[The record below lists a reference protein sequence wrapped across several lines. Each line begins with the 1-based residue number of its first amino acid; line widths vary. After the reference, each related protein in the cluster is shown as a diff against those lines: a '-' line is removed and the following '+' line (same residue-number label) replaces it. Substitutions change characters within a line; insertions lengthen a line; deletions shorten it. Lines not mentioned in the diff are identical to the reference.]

1 MMRVT
6 EFAEWYRIRRAI
18 KEIGKMPRKPKSK
31 DVTPAVAKSDEQAV
45 QDAQTVQE
53 EQNLQTVQEE
63 QNVQTVAADSDVSVV
78 EQQADTTVD
87 VPNKITENSAQTK
100 QAETSQSEDPVEVF
114 VTDCEKGLSSEEV
127 DERVAQGKVNGDQNV
142 KTKSVGQIFRENI
155 VTFFNFVF
163 LAFAVLIVF
172 FVNGNDNILTIC
184 GNFGFMILII
194 FNALV
199 GIFQELRAKR
209 TIDKLSLLSA
219 PKAVVLRDG
228 EQKEIAISDIVLDDI
243 TILSSGSQICAD
255 AVVAEGSIEVNE
267 SLITGEPDSI
277 LKNVGDEIMS
287 GSFVVSGNAKAQVKH
302 VGMDN
307 FVAKISAGAKYFKK
321 PNSEIWR
328 SLMLIVKIMASI
340 IVPMGILLFCV
351 KYFVQK
357 DAEGTREMITTL
369 FGYKISTH
377 LSDTVLGTIATLIGM
392 IPSGLVALSST
403 VFCVSIIRLSRH
415 KTLAQDLYCVETLAR
430 VDVLCLDKTGT
441 ITEGT
446 MDVNGIEPSKGK
458 DEEQIKQIIKNVT
471 SALDDDNATINALRA
486 FVNDLQTCGEVEQ
499 TVPFSSQRKWSGARI
514 DGVSY
519 VMGAP
524 EFVFARKTKTLEHT
538 TNEMAQKGYRVMVVA
553 SSKNAFSGNALPKSL
568 KLESFIYITDTIR
581 AEAPDTLRF
590 FKQEGVTV
598 KVISGDNPQT
608 VRAVAM
614 RAGLEDCDNI
624 IDMSTLTTEEEVYE
638 AATKYTIFGRVLPDQ
653 KLMLVKAL
661 KKAGHTV
668 AMTGDGVN
676 DVLALKEADCSV
688 AMASGSDAAKNVS
701 SLVLLDSNFASMPRV
716 VAEGR
721 RSINNL
727 ERSAALYIMKTVY
740 NTLLALL
747 FMLVVEPL
755 PFTPQNLTIMG
766 AVTIGIPSVVLALEP
781 NADRVTGRFLPKV
794 LSNAVPGGVTVM
806 LGAIAVVLCNR
817 FFLTHLSPEQSQTI
831 FIWVIT
837 FVGFLLLFKVSL
849 PTRLASWSAFFGISD
864 LMKEREKAK
873 TQGEQPV
880 KKRRK
885 FKVDKSKL
893 LVSLNLTTY
902 LLMLFIFFGVYFMHT
917 DANINGKTVDLV
929 QILRDFFNLDNHVTW
944 EMGKAMLAI
953 CAVLIVLYVGFVA
966 MMNQVKLEHGESIER
981 RFERLDIKL
990 REKSQAP
997 PKEKKP
1003 KKEKIKN
1010 KNK

>member
-1 MMRVT
+1 MPT
-6 EFAEWYRIRRAI
+6 DSKTTKKSSKTKNAKPAS
-18 KEIGKMPRKPKSK
+18 EI
-31 DVTPAVAKSDEQAV
+31 
-45 QDAQTVQE
+45 
-53 EQNLQTVQEE
+53 E
-63 QNVQTVAADSDVSVV
+63 QNVVSEEQTAAQTEEHIQTTLEQPSDVCATPDFAESKHLQETQ
-78 EQQADTTVD
+78 EQ
-87 VPNKITENSAQTK
+87 K
-100 QAETSQSEDPVEVF
+100 F
-114 VTDCEKGLSSEEV
+114 VTDIQNGLTQAQV
-127 DERVAQGKVNGDQNV
+127 DERIAQGKVNGDQNV
-142 KTKSVGQIFRENI
+142 KTKSVAQILRENI

-163 LAFAVLIVF
+163 IAFAVLIVF
-172 FVNGNDNILTIC
+172 FVNAEENILTIC
-184 GNFGFMILII
+184 GNFGFLILII

-209 TIDKLSLLSA
+209 TIDKLSLISA
-219 PKAVVLRDG
+219 PKATVLRDG
-228 EQKEIAISDIVLDDI
+228 EEKEIAIKDIILDDI
-243 TILSSGSQICAD
+243 TLLSSGSQICAD
-255 AVVAEGSIEVNE
+255 AIVTEGSIEVNE

-287 GSFVVSGNAKAQVKH
+287 GSFVVSGSAKAQVEH
-302 VGMDN
+302 VGIDN
-307 FVAKISAGAKYFKK
+307 FATKISAGAKYFKK

-328 SLMLIVKIMASI
+328 SLMLIVKVMASI
-340 IVPMGILLFCV
+340 IVPMGIVLFCV
-351 KYFVQK
+351 KYFVQNNPEETK
-357 DAEGTREMITTL
+357 KVITTL
-369 FGYKISTH
+369 FGYKISSH

-403 VFCVSIIRLSRH
+403 VFCVSVIRLSRH

-446 MDVNGIEPSKGK
+446 MDVNGIEPCKNR
-458 DEEQIKQIIKNVT
+458 DEEQIKHIIKNVT

-486 FVNDLQTCGEVEQ
+486 YVQDLEQNGEVEQ
-499 TVPFSSQRKWSGARI
+499 IVPFSSQRKWSGARI

-519 VMGAP
+519 VIGAP
-524 EFVFARKTKTLEHT
+524 EFVFKRKTKALEAT

-553 SSKNAFSGNALPKSL
+553 SSKNKFNESELPKTL
-568 KLESFIYITDTIR
+568 KLESFIYITDKIR
-581 AEAPDTLRF
+581 AEAPDTLKF

-701 SLVLLDSNFASMPRV
+701 SLVLLDSNFSSMPRV

-747 FMLVVEPL
+747 FMLVTDPL

-794 LSNAVPGGVTVM
+794 LSNAIPGGITVL
-806 LGAIAVVLCNR
+806 LGAIAVIICNR
-817 FFLTHLSPEQSQTI
+817 HFLTSLTDKQSQTV

-849 PTRLASWSAFFGISD
+849 PTKISSWSAFFGISD

-873 TQGEQPV
+873 NGEV
-880 KKRRK
+880 VKRRK
-885 FKVDKSKL
+885 HKFSKSKM
-893 LVSLNLTTY
+893 LVVLNLVTY
-902 LLMLFIFFGVYFMHT
+902 LLMLFIFVGVYFIS
-917 DANINGKTVDLV
+917 INVQFRGETIDLV
-929 QILRDFFNLDNHVTW
+929 EILRKFFRLDNHITW

-953 CAVLIVLYVGFVA
+953 CAVLVVLYVGFVA
-966 MMNQVKLEHGESIER
+966 MMNQIKLEHGEGIDTA
-981 RFERLDIKL
+981 FERLDSKM
-990 REKSQAP
+990 REKASR
-997 PKEKKP
+997 
-1003 KKEKIKN
+1003 IK
-1010 KNK
+1010 